1 MQLSSYFIS
10 KLDQNFNIKFA
21 LNFAVQIFSH
31 QFCTSKFMWTQ
42 IKLLIFIPDRNRL
55 FFNNGWK
62 QEIKLNF
69 FSTLW
74 TFYTICYLFGKLHF
88 AARSDSQGS
97 YDILFSK
104 KGLFFGKVFIVVNWI
119 TWMRNVLL
127 QFYLNEMQFPNTYRK
142 I

>member
-55 FFNNGWK
+55 FLQWME
-62 QEIKLNF
+62 QEIKLIF
-69 FSTLW
+69 FPVLW

-88 AARSDSQGS
+88 AAQSYSQS
-97 YDILFSK
+97 CYDILFSK